1 MSSKILNKK
10 SNDNNDKAEQEALK
24 EVEIIAELAP
34 NEKTRKE
41 AEKLMETVENDD
53 KAEQEAL
60 KEVEIIA
67 ELAPNEK
74 TRKEAEKLMETVENE
89 STTTLQEAKETI
101 SNPKSNPIVQDSSEI
116 FDSYKQGVLKLTEA
130 ISKFQPKYAESISNL
145 QQEYM
150 QLIKQSVDKVFA
162 AQRNWAGSNV
172 TSTSTTFPTSTYAPY
187 AEQFRRQS
195 NEITAQALS
204 VFDTSNQLAI
214 NAINAARENVKLYGK
229 AIDAVTEFNNNVA
242 NAWSSFFTSA
252 QRQQYFRQ

>member
-1 MSSKILNKK
+1 MASKNTSKN
-10 SNDNNDKAEQEALK
+10 SDDYNDKAEQQALK
-24 EVEIIAELAP
+24 EAEIIAELAP

-41 AEKLMETVENDD
+41 AENLIETVESQSNT
-53 KAEQEAL
+53 
-60 KEVEIIA
+60 IA
-67 ELAPNEK
+67 
-74 TRKEAEKLMETVENE
+74 
-89 STTTLQEAKETI
+89 
-101 SNPKSNPIVQDSSEI
+101 QDSSEI
-116 FDSYKQGVLKLTEA
+116 FDTYKQGVLKVTEEV
-130 ISKFQPKYAESISNL
+130 SKFQPQYAQSISNL
-145 QQEYM
+145 QQEYI
-150 QLIKQSVDKVFA
+150 QLTKEFVNKVFA

>member
-1 MSSKILNKK
+1 MASKNTSKN
-10 SNDNNDKAEQEALK
+10 SDDYNDKAEQQALK
-24 EVEIIAELAP
+24 EAEIIAELAP
-34 NEKTRKE
+34 NEKNRKE
-41 AEKLMETVENDD
+41 AENLIETVESQSNT
-53 KAEQEAL
+53 
-60 KEVEIIA
+60 IA
-67 ELAPNEK
+67 
-74 TRKEAEKLMETVENE
+74 
-89 STTTLQEAKETI
+89 
-101 SNPKSNPIVQDSSEI
+101 QDSSEI
-116 FDSYKQGVLKLTEA
+116 FDTYKQGVLKVTEEV
-130 ISKFQPKYAESISNL
+130 SKFQPQYAQSISNL
-145 QQEYM
+145 QQEYI
-150 QLIKQSVDKVFA
+150 QLTKEFVNKVFA

>member
-1 MSSKILNKK
+1 MASKNTSKN
-10 SNDNNDKAEQEALK
+10 SDDYNDKAEQQALK

-41 AEKLMETVENDD
+41 AENLIETVESQSNT
-53 KAEQEAL
+53 
-60 KEVEIIA
+60 IA
-67 ELAPNEK
+67 
-74 TRKEAEKLMETVENE
+74 
-89 STTTLQEAKETI
+89 
-101 SNPKSNPIVQDSSEI
+101 QDSSEI
-116 FDSYKQGVLKLTEA
+116 FDTYKHGVLKVTEEV
-130 ISKFQPKYAESISNL
+130 SKFQPQYAQSISNL
-145 QQEYM
+145 QQEYI
-150 QLIKQSVDKVFA
+150 QLTKEFVNKVFA

>member
-1 MSSKILNKK
+1 MTDTIKNK
-10 SNDNNDKAEQEALK
+10 E
-24 EVEIIAELAP
+24 
-34 NEKTRKE
+34 
-41 AEKLMETVENDD
+41 
-53 KAEQEAL
+53 
-60 KEVEIIA
+60 
-67 ELAPNEK
+67 
-74 TRKEAEKLMETVENE
+74 
-89 STTTLQEAKETI
+89 TTTIA
-101 SNPKSNPIVQDSSEI
+101 QDSSEM
-116 FDSYKQGVLKLTEA
+116 FDTYKHGMLKVTEEV
-130 ISKFQPKYAESISNL
+130 SKFQPQYAQSISNL
-145 QQEYM
+145 QQEYI
-150 QLIKQSVDKVFA
+150 QLTKEFVNKVFA

-252 QRQQYFRQ
+252 QRQQYLA